1 MTKKEMFIWGIVVL
15 VFTIVVIYPRP
26 RQKETVNEPGVITH
40 VGPNYIEVEAYGR
53 FLISPKEAARL
64 NEGEHAPKDILKR
77 GS

>member
-1 MTKKEMFIWGIVVL
+1 MTKKEMFIWGIVIL

-26 RQKETVNEPGVITH
+26 RRQETVKEPGVITH

-53 FLISPKEAARL
+53 FLISPKEASQL
-64 NEGEHAPKDILKR
+64 QEGEHAPKEILKR

>member
-1 MTKKEMFIWGIVVL
+1 MTKKEMFIWGIVIL

-26 RQKETVNEPGVITH
+26 RRQETVKEPGVITH

-53 FLISPKEAARL
+53 FLISPKEAAKL
-64 NEGEHAPKDILKR
+64 NEGEHAPNYILER

>member
-1 MTKKEMFIWGIVVL
+1 MTKKEMFIWGIVIL

-26 RQKETVNEPGVITH
+26 RRKETVKEPGVITH

-53 FLISPKEAARL
+53 FLINPKEASRL
-64 NEGEHAPKDILKR
+64 HEGEHAPRDILKR

>member
-1 MTKKEMFIWGIVVL
+1 MTKKEMFIWGIVIL

-26 RQKETVNEPGVITH
+26 PRAPRKEPGVITH

-53 FLISPKEAARL
+53 FLINPKEASRL
-64 NEGEHAPKDILKR
+64 HEGEHAPKYILER

>member
-1 MTKKEMFIWGIVVL
+1 MTKKEMFIRGIVIL

-26 RQKETVNEPGVITH
+26 PRETRKEPGVITH

-53 FLISPKEAARL
+53 FLISPKEASQL
-64 NEGEHAPKDILKR
+64 QEGEHAPKEILKR